1 MVARPLPFPPDELRG
16 APAGAGPAGTA
27 PVGTVP
33 ADTVPADTGPADGF
47 WREFAPY
54 YGQEPFETDDPPP
67 DLAVS
72 SADLF
77 RLLIRAA
84 ADRGP
89 GPATP
94 QIRFHI
100 GQRQVIADLD
110 DYVPV
115 VADGSIDGYLA
126 RMEHE
131 LGGEP
136 YLLVV
141 ERGHVSSRKIWK
153 QAASFLN
160 GLYGATGAVPGS
172 VDVEVFVGRYPYTM
186 PGIHRERSGVFVS
199 MAQGA
204 KDILVWP
211 PQATGLPLGSARYQ
225 EATAGARRLRCAP
238 GRLVYWP
245 PMHWHLGESPGQGTA
260 GLHIAVL
267 DDALTVRDLLTDAR
281 ELDAEVAPRFGPAWS
296 TSSAAGSH
304 ELALPLELDA
314 AVESVVTAYADR
326 AVVRDRLVAGWLR
339 RRTALGFPAVPP
351 PRRVTLAPDH
361 VLTRD
366 GVHPIIVASRD
377 AATSWVA
384 ADGRVGYARS
394 VPSLVPLI
402 DRLNSGR
409 PITVAAALDL
419 TAAPLDRDVVMR
431 VLTLLASW
439 QALATSAMAQAA
451 PPAAAAPAATAVP
464 AVPGAELSA
473 GQV

>member
-1 MVARPLPFPPDELRG
+1 MVALPLPFPPDELRVE
-16 APAGAGPAGTA
+16 PAGTGPAGS
-27 PVGTVP
+27 
-33 ADTVPADTGPADGF
+33 GPADGF
-47 WREFAPY
+47 WQDFARY
-54 YGQEPFETDDPPP
+54 YGQEPFETDNPPP

-89 GPATP
+89 GPTAP

-115 VADGSIDGYLA
+115 VADGSTDGYLA

-141 ERGHVSSRKIWK
+141 ERGHLSSRKIWK
-153 QAASFLN
+153 QAASFLA
-160 GLYGATGAVPGS
+160 GLYGATGAMPGS
-172 VDVEVFVGRYPYTM
+172 ADVEVFVGRYPYTM

-199 MAQGA
+199 MAQGT

-211 PQATGLPLGSARYQ
+211 SRATGLPLGSARYQ
-225 EATAGARRLRCAP
+225 EAIAGARRLRCAP

-245 PMHWHLGESPGQGTA
+245 AMHWHIGESPGQGTA

-296 TSSAAGSH
+296 ARSAAGSH
-304 ELALPLELDA
+304 QLALPLELDA

-366 GVHPIIVASRD
+366 GVHPIIVARRD
-377 AATSWVA
+377 AATSWLA

-439 QALATSAMAQAA
+439 QALATNAMAQAA
-451 PPAAAAPAATAVP
+451 AAAPAETSA
-464 AVPGAELSA
+464 PGAELAA
-473 GQV
+473 GPV